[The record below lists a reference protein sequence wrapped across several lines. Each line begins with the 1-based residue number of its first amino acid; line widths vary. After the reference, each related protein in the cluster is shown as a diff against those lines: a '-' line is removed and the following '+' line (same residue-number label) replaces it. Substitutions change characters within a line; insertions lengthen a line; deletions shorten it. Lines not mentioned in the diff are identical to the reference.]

1 MNWLK
6 QTIAVMSVNLRTIPS
21 RLGSSAVAIIGI
33 AGVVIVFVSVLSI
46 AAGFAAA
53 MTGSGSAD
61 RALILRTGADTELTS
76 GIDGPQIRIIKE
88 APGVR
93 KEGDGASASAEL
105 YVIIDLPKKAIPDS
119 PANVPMRGIEPLG
132 LKVREEVS
140 LIEGRPFQFGTNEVI
155 VGKGAQNQF
164 VGLNVGDTV
173 VSGQNRWTVVG
184 VFQARGGLAE
194 TEIWCD
200 VQTLQSVYR
209 RVNSFNS
216 VLMNLESSDSFDTL
230 RNWLESNPQTK
241 NVTVRRESDY
251 YAKQGE
257 TMSRLINTLGFGV
270 ATLMAVGAVF
280 GAILTMYTAVASRSR
295 EIATLRALGFN
306 TLSVVVS
313 VLVESLVLGAIGG
326 VIGAIGAYLAFDGFE
341 TSTMNFQSFSQV
353 AFAFRVTP
361 QLFATGLAYALAI
374 GLIGGLLPALRA
386 ARLPI
391 EILLRQ
397 VDLRQCHAALLL
409 RRPDVLRSW
418 YCVIAA
424 IVK

>member
-6 QTIAVMSVNLRTIPS
+6 QTVAVMSVNLRTIPS

-53 MTGSGSAD
+53 MTGSGSPN

-76 GIDGPQIRIIKE
+76 AIEGPQVRIIKE

-105 YVIIDLPKKAIPDS
+105 YVIIDLPKKVTPDS

-140 LIEGRPFQFGTNEVI
+140 LIEGRPLRFGTNEVI
-155 VGKGAQNQF
+155 VGKGAQSQF

-173 VSGQNRWTVVG
+173 VSGQNRWVVVG
-184 VFQARGGLAE
+184 VFEANGGLAE
-194 TEIWCD
+194 SEIWCD
-200 VQTLQSVYR
+200 VQNLQSVYR

-216 VLMNLESSDSFDTL
+216 VLMNLESSDSFDQL
-230 RNWLESNPQTK
+230 RKWLESNPQTK
-241 NVTVRRESDY
+241 DVIVRRESEY
-251 YAKQGE
+251 YARQGE

-270 ATLMAVGAVF
+270 ATLMAIGAVF

-326 VIGAIGAYLAFDGFE
+326 IIGAIGAYLAFDGFQ

-374 GLIGGLLPALRA
+374 GLIGGLLP
-386 ARLPI
+386 
-391 EILLRQ
+391 
-397 VDLRQCHAALLL
+397 
-409 RRPDVLRSW
+409 
-418 YCVIAA
+418 
-424 IVK
+424 

>member
-53 MTGSGSAD
+53 MTGSGSPN

-76 GIDGPQIRIIKE
+76 AIEGPQIRIIKE

-105 YVIIDLPKKAIPDS
+105 YVIIDLPKKATPDS

-140 LIEGRPFQFGTNEVI
+140 LIEGRPFRFGTNEVI
-155 VGKGAQNQF
+155 VGKGAQSQF
-164 VGLNVGDTV
+164 VGLNVGDIV
-173 VSGQNRWTVVG
+173 VSGLNRWVVVG
-184 VFQARGGLAE
+184 VFAANGGLAE

-200 VQTLQSVYR
+200 VQILQGVYR

-216 VLMNLESSDSFDTL
+216 VLMNLESSDSFDSL

-241 NVTVRRESDY
+241 DVTARRESEY
-251 YAKQGE
+251 YARQGE

-270 ATLMAVGAVF
+270 ATLMAIGAVF

-306 TLSVVVS
+306 SLSVVVS

-326 VIGAIGAYLAFDGFE
+326 TVGAIGAYLAFDGFQ

-374 GLIGGLLPALRA
+374 GLIGGLLPAIRA

-391 EILLRQ
+391 SRALRE
-397 VDLRQCHAALLL
+397 L
-409 RRPDVLRSW
+409 
-418 YCVIAA
+418 
-424 IVK
+424 